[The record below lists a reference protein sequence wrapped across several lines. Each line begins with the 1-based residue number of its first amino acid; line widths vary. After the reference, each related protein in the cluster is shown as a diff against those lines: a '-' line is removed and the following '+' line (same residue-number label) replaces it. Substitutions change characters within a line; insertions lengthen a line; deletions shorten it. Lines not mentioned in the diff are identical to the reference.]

1 MKKGLEEGVVRKNY
15 YFPEQQIK
23 KLQEMS
29 NKTGLSVSE
38 IIRRA
43 IDFFLINQFSE
54 LTEGKRFE

>member
-1 MKKGLEEGVVRKNY
+1 MKKGLEESVVRKNY

-29 NKTGLSVSE
+29 NKTGLSISE

>member
-1 MKKGLEEGVVRKNY
+1 MKKGLEESVVRKNY